1 MNIYY
6 QDLQSSLLKMVCVIL
21 LKLNFQSSVS
31 QILFFFNLKNNLRTN
46 KSNNTPLKCNEK
58 QPRDS
63 SHTEARE
70 PNAGTTNVCVSGWLK
85 VADKH
90 WIS

>member
-1 MNIYY
+1 MA
-6 QDLQSSLLKMVCVIL
+6 CVIL
-21 LKLNFQSSVS
+21 FKLNFQSSVS
-31 QILFFFNLKNNLRTN
+31 QIRYFSNLKLILSSLNNLRTN

-63 SHTEARE
+63 SRTEARE
-70 PNAGTTNVCVSGWLK
+70 PNAGTANVCVSGWLK